1 MKKTHWI
8 RGALAGLA
16 LLAMLTGCAK
26 QSEVGKENE
35 APPDRTETATADV
48 DDLAAV
54 ATLEAALQ
62 REREERYISESA
74 YKAEIKRLEDRLE
87 ALGSVAA
94 STDGAP
100 EELTFRYR
108 VENGGAVITKYDGN
122 ATLLTIPDELD
133 GYPVTSIGER
143 AFEGSEV
150 VAVTLPEGL
159 VSVGWFAFYDCRS
172 LLNVTFPVS
181 VSSIGYAVFD
191 GCAKVTLCCP
201 EGSYAE
207 RYARSYGIPCA
218 CT

>member
-1 MKKTHWI
+1 MKKAHWI

-16 LLAMLTGCAK
+16 LLLALTGCAK
-26 QSEVGKENE
+26 QTDDEKANE
-35 APPDRTETATADV
+35 PPPEQAETANA
-48 DDLAAV
+48 DDLAAI
-54 ATLEAALQ
+54 ATLEATLQ
-62 REREERYISESA
+62 REREERYVTESA
-74 YKAEIKRLEDRLE
+74 YKAEIKRLEERLS
-87 ALGSVAA
+87 ALDSGAA
-94 STDGAP
+94 NAAP

-108 VENGGAVITKYDGN
+108 VENGGAVITGYDGD
-122 ATLLTIPDELD
+122 ATLLTIPDVLD

>member
-1 MKKTHWI
+1 MKKAHWI

-16 LLAMLTGCAK
+16 LLLALTGCAK
-26 QSEVGKENE
+26 QTDDEKANE
-35 APPDRTETATADV
+35 PPPEQAETANA
-48 DDLAAV
+48 DDLAAI
-54 ATLEAALQ
+54 ATLEATLQ

-74 YKAEIKRLEDRLE
+74 YKAEIKRLEERL
-87 ALGSVAA
+87 AA
-94 STDGAP
+94 ADSGAANAAP

-108 VENGGAVITKYDGN
+108 VENGGAVITGYDGD
-122 ATLLTIPDELD
+122 ATLLTIPDVLD

>member
-1 MKKTHWI
+1 MRKIHWI

-16 LLAMLTGCAK
+16 LLLALTGCAAR
-26 QSEVGKENE
+26 GENTE
-35 APPDRTETATADV
+35 KDEPPPEQTETASA
-48 DDLAAV
+48 DDLAAI

-74 YKAEIKRLEDRLE
+74 YKAEIKRLEERLS
-87 ALGSVAA
+87 ALDSGAA
-94 STDGAP
+94 SAGAAP

-108 VENGGAVITKYDGN
+108 VENGGAVITGYDGG
-122 ATLLTIPDELD
+122 ATLLTVPATLD

-159 VSVGWFAFYDCRS
+159 ASVGWFAFYDCRS
-172 LLNVTFPVS
+172 LVSVSLPVS